1 MNSLMCEVKIDERGG
16 HAGKW
21 PWRREEALAYI
32 LAVELVDLPVS
43 ENEAK
48 FEDEFG
54 SSKGIAT
61 K

>member
-1 MNSLMCEVKIDERGG
+1 MNSLMCEVKIDECGG
-16 HAGKW
+16 CAGKS

>member
-1 MNSLMCEVKIDERGG
+1 MKCCLTCGDSP
-16 HAGKW
+16 GKA

-32 LAVELVDLPVS
+32 LAVEVVDLPVS

-54 SSKGIAT
+54 SGKGTAFV
-61 K
+61 